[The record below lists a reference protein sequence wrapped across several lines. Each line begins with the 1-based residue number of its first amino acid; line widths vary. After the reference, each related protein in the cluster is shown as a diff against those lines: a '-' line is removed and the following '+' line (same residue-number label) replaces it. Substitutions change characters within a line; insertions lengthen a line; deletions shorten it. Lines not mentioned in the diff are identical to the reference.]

1 MKSQTIFSSIALSGG
16 LMLSAGNVLANSM
29 DTTESFLLDDESGYT
44 SNEMFRGEFYSHEM
58 FEITQAGVYEL
69 TLAENSV
76 SLDALAAGDVPGVVH
91 LSHLQA
97 RVSTQNEKI
106 AGVDGNSSALF
117 EMLPGTY
124 YLTLFAKT
132 DMADAAGEF
141 GLTLK
146 QSDNGA
152 AVVPVPPAL
161 WLLGAGL
168 MGLVGVARRKS

>member
-1 MKSQTIFSSIALSGG
+1 MKTPTIFSSIALSGG
-16 LMLSAGNVLANSM
+16 LMLAAGNVLANSV

-44 SNEMFRGEFYSHEM
+44 SDEMFTGEFYSHEM

-69 TLAENSV
+69 TLAENAV
-76 SLDALAAGDVPGVVH
+76 SLDTLTVGDDPAAVP

-106 AGVDGNSSALF
+106 AGVDGNGSALF
-117 EMLPGTY
+117 ELRPGAY
-124 YLTLFAKT
+124 YLTVFAKT
-132 DMADAAGEF
+132 DMADAAGGF

-161 WLLGAGL
+161 WLFGAGL